1 MKKYKIVDKKR
12 FTVSFI
18 CFALILLVTVG
29 GSFAV
34 LKNVGSGVTNK
45 FLPAR
50 VTTDVLE
57 TLNGKNKTDIKVKNT
72 GNTPAYIR
80 AAVVMNWVDSEGV
93 VVPGTLPALPAAL
106 GNNWELNT
114 SDGFYYYKIAVD
126 PNGET
131 TALFSSAIIE
141 PTNGPSGAH
150 LQVSVLA
157 DGIQSQGTGKGYK
170 ECWGVD
176 LNTDQGGNE

>member
-29 GSFAV
+29 GTFAV
-34 LKNVGSGVTNK
+34 LKNVGSSVTNRFIPGK
-45 FLPAR
+45 
-50 VTTDVLE
+50 VSTEVNE
-57 TLNGKNKTDIKVKNT
+57 TLSGKEKSDIKIKNT
-72 GNTPAYIR
+72 GNTSAYIR
-80 AAVVMNWVDSEGV
+80 VAVVQNWVDGGGN

-106 GNNWELNT
+106 GDNWELNT
-114 SDGFYYYKIAVD
+114 SDGFYYYKNAVD

-131 TALFSSAIIE
+131 TVLFRSAITE
-141 PTNGPSGAH
+141 PADGPSGAH

>member
-1 MKKYKIVDKKR
+1 MKQYKVVNKKR
-12 FTVSFI
+12 FAIALI
-18 CFALILLVTVG
+18 CFSLILVFAVG
-29 GSFAV
+29 GSLAYLYTSGGSV
-34 LKNVGSGVTNK
+34 KNIFT
-45 FLPAR
+45 PAF
-50 VTTDVLE
+50 VSTEVKEVFNGTTKS
-57 TLNGKNKTDIKVKNT
+57 NIQIKNT
-72 GNTPAYIR
+72 GNTSAYIR
-80 AAVVMNWVDSEGV
+80 VAVVQNWVDGDGI

-106 GNNWELNT
+106 GDNWELNT
-114 SDGFYYYKIAVD
+114 RDGFYYYKDAVD

-157 DGIQSQGTGKGYK
+157 DGIQSQGKGKGYK